1 MKNIFLFFSFYLLY
15 NIYCNSNS
23 YQLNQIK
30 LLINGFKN
38 FTETFESK
46 TPSSP
51 LNANISVD
59 FDMLIVPKEKWFNAM
74 SFDSSLYQFKNSII
88 GNLYYNNESIYSSS
102 QGGINY
108 IINNHIGD
116 FYFYEYFYFSEF
128 TDEKDLYLLFVHSYG
143 IVFESENKDFI
154 NYYIFNDL
162 KNKIKNKEIEPRIN
176 MKLNFNYNLNDID
189 NNKIKNIY

>member
-1 MKNIFLFFSFYLLY
+1 MNKIFFFFSFYLLY
-15 NIYCNSNS
+15 NINCDSNL

-30 LLINGFKN
+30 LLINGFQN

-46 TPSSP
+46 KPSSP

-59 FDMLIVPKEKWFNAM
+59 FDMLIVPKEKWFNVM
-74 SFDSSLYQFKNSII
+74 SYDSSLFQFKSTII
-88 GNLYYNNESIYSSS
+88 GNLYYHNESIYSTNHD
-102 QGGINY
+102 GLHY
-108 IINNHIGD
+108 IINNQFGD
-116 FYFYEYFYFSEF
+116 FYFYEFFYFSEF

-162 KNKIKNKEIEPRIN
+162 KNKIENKKIEPKIN
-176 MKLNFNYNLNDID
+176 IKLNFKYNLNDFDD
-189 NNKIKNIY
+189 NNIKNAY